1 MENAV
6 KALEMAAGVLLGVI
20 LMAAVA
26 YFFTQISTW
35 PENEDDLA
43 SSEQL
48 AKFNQEYEV
57 YNKSKMYGVDVLSC
71 LNKVISNNADKY
83 ENDTYTWNIN
93 DNNKNINLE
102 IDTSTVV
109 NEINDSNSKLNIKID
124 AKVIITILIIIIS
137 LGLIFVLITLNK
149 IRKANKI

>member
-26 YFFTQISTW
+26 YFFTQISSW
-35 PENEDDLA
+35 PEREDEVV

-71 LNKVISNNADKY
+71 LNKVISNNTSK
-83 ENDTYTWNIN
+83 EISKPEEKKKIIVS
-93 DNNKNINLE
+93 NNNPTFFI
-102 IDTSTVV
+102 
-109 NEINDSNSKLNIKID
+109 
-124 AKVIITILIIIIS
+124 
-137 LGLIFVLITLNK
+137 
-149 IRKANKI
+149 